1 MIRRPSVPRALLLA
15 AVIPALGAVRADEV
29 GDGGGPP
36 ADGVPRAEG
45 VEPVSPAELDDA
57 IGRGVA
63 FLLGAQRGDGSW
75 GSADNSKGGVD
86 IYAPPP
92 GAHHAF
98 RSGVTGLCVAALIE
112 SGQATPDVERALE
125 RGETWLLERLPRLRR
140 ATPDALYN
148 VWGHAYGIEA
158 LALLHGRHDAD
169 PGRQAAIREC
179 IASQVELLDRYESVD
194 GGWGYYDFEIGSRK
208 PAASP
213 NSFTT
218 ATVLLA
224 LADARDLGVS
234 VPQPLVDRG
243 LAVIRRQAKPDRS
256 YLYGDYLKYVPAH
269 PVNRPGGSL
278 GRSHACNAAL
288 RRFADPDLT
297 DAAIKEWLD
306 RLVARNGWL
315 DLGRKKPIPH
325 ESWFAVAGYFF
336 FYGHYYAAECIRALP
351 PAERP
356 ALQDSLARILLPLQE
371 PNGCWWDYPF
381 YDYHTQYGTAF
392 AIRTLVRCR
401 HGVPAGPAAATTT
414 P

>member
-1 MIRRPSVPRALLLA
+1 MITVRLSAFLPCLVAIAAAGAEETTALRSRQLAESGPR
-15 AVIPALGAVRADEV
+15 VEC
-29 GDGGGPP
+29 
-36 ADGVPRAEG
+36 
-45 VEPVSPAELDDA
+45 VEPVSAGELDDA
-57 IGRGVA
+57 IARGVA
-63 FLLGAQRGDGSW
+63 FLLTAQRSDGSW
-75 GSADNSKGGVD
+75 GSADNTKGGID

-98 RSGVTGLCVAALIE
+98 RSGVTGLCVAAVIE
-112 SGQATPDVERALE
+112 SGVETAEVARAVE
-125 RGETWLLERLPRLRR
+125 HGEAWLLERLPRLRR

-158 LALLHGRHDAD
+158 LVLLHGRHAGE
-169 PGRQAAIREC
+169 PERQAVIREC
-179 IASQVELLDRYESVD
+179 IASQVELLDRYESIN
-194 GGWGYYDFEIGSRK
+194 GGWGYYDFEIGARK

-224 LADARDLGVS
+224 LADARDLGVE
-234 VPQPLVDRG
+234 VPQQLFDRG

-288 RRFADPDLT
+288 RRLGDPDLT
-297 DAAIKEWLD
+297 DAAIRAWLD
-306 RLVARNGWL
+306 RLFARNGWL

-336 FYGHYYAAECIRALP
+336 FYGHFYAAECIHALP
-351 PAERP
+351 EADRP
-356 ALQDSLARILLPLQE
+356 PLQDSLARILLPLQE

-401 HGVPAGPAAATTT
+401 HDDLPAADIR
-414 P
+414 